1 MTPLQMYNLGYTN
14 KQIAESFKISS
25 STLSRMLLSDTE
37 HKPTK
42 RHTRVGLDIVKETI
56 EIRRKGATWMDA
68 ANYTGYHE
76 RTLQRAV
83 KYYAAQGLI
92 E

>member
-1 MTPLQMYNLGYTN
+1 MYKLGYTN

-25 STLSRMLLSDTE
+25 STLSRMLLADPE
-37 HKPTK
+37 YKPTK
-42 RHTRVGLDIVKETI
+42 RDSRVSLDIIKETLR
-56 EIRRKGATWMDA
+56 IRGKGATWMDA
-68 ANYTGYHE
+68 AHYIGYHE

>member
-25 STLSRMLLSDTE
+25 STLSRLLLSDPE
-37 HKPTK
+37 YKPTK
-42 RHTRVGLDIVKETI
+42 RHTRVSLDIVKEAVLLRTHG
-56 EIRRKGATWMDA
+56 KTWMDA
-68 ANYTGYHE
+68 AHYTGYHE

-92 E
+92 K

>member
-1 MTPLQMYNLGYTN
+1 MTPLQMYNLGYTK
-14 KQIAESFKISS
+14 KQIAESFKISV
-25 STLSRMLLSDTE
+25 STVGRMLLADPE
-37 HKPTK
+37 YKATK
-42 RHTRVGLDIVKETI
+42 RHDRVSLDIIKETI
-56 EIRRKGATWMDA
+56 RIRRKGATWMDTA
-68 ANYTGYHE
+68 HYIGYHE